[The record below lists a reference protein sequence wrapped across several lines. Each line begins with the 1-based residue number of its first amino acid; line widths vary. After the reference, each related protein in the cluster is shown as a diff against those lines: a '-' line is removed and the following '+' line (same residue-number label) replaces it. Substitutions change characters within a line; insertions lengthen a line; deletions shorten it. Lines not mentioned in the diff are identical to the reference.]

1 MQNPL
6 IPPVPQYIEPWEGP
20 RDPLT
25 KDFPFQLVSP
35 HSKGRV
41 NSSLDNIPRLKAMA
55 DDDLWLNPVDAANL
69 GVQSGE
75 EVSVYNERGH
85 MIRKVKV
92 TDRIMP
98 GVVSLEAGTWY
109 SPDEQGIDQGGCV
122 NVLTI
127 DKKSPAGAF
136 PCNSCLVRVSKHIK
150 GKSEK

>member
-1 MQNPL
+1 
-6 IPPVPQYIEPWEGP
+6 
-20 RDPLT
+20 
-25 KDFPFQLVSP
+25 LVSP
-35 HSKGRV
+35 HSKGRI

-55 DDDLWLNPVDAANL
+55 DDELWLNPADAAKL

-75 EVSVYNERGH
+75 EVNVHNGRGK

-98 GVVSLEAGTWY
+98 GVVNLEAGAWY

-136 PCNSCLVRVSKHIK
+136 PNNSCLVQVS
-150 GKSEK
+150 GKRKA